1 MDHAKTGNDT
11 NEELYAASVQEAN
24 SKFTD
29 FGKFHLAP
37 GSQCIKLTR
46 GKRNMVYYE
55 LTIKC
60 PNGCTLSVPSD
71 NMPTYLERHTRI
83 CASGDQE
90 LHALRE
96 ALERHDWSN
105 HSVANAMKTVS
116 NKEKYAEFQ
125 GDVCTFLGVY
135 SKARELPKHLSQ
147 LRDDERLGDRAKKI
161 YYLLG
166 KVTGRLGGE
175 SNDLVPHWSWY
186 MPKYHKIWTE
196 FGFEDRSQKK
206 KSAKKSTK
214 RQKTRR

>member
-1 MDHAKTGNDT
+1 
-11 NEELYAASVQEAN
+11 
-24 SKFTD
+24 
-29 FGKFHLAP
+29 
-37 GSQCIKLTR
+37 
-46 GKRNMVYYE
+46 MVYYE

-147 LRDDERLGDRAKKI
+147 LRNDERLEIVLERFIISSERLQVGLEIRTTWC
-161 YYLLG
+161 L
-166 KVTGRLGGE
+166 TGRGTCQSTTKSGL
-175 SNDLVPHWSWY
+175 SLALRTVHRRRSLPRS
-186 MPKYHKIWTE
+186 PPR
-196 FGFEDRSQKK
+196 DRRL
-206 KSAKKSTK
+206 AVE
-214 RQKTRR
+214 